1 MAYYQPF
8 AFQPRRGKLDWRS
21 LSKLDLDRVV
31 REVDIDSLEKHL
43 QGVAFADVTADD
55 LHWFSEAD
63 FMQLFRL
70 LQLVCEY
77 LLYVQETLHRRNVTL
92 ESTLGTAESQLRD
105 QAEYIGV
112 LEAQL
117 GKSGG
122 GPPGMYEAPVTAIAK
137 CLVCRKAFST
147 DAFLQAHIKR
157 RHPGH
162 WQPPQPTTL
171 PCRPSTSAA
180 SLPSSALAHASSSV
194 SHDEVQT
201 VKAEVRRAADATG
214 SGAFGGCTSSQLDAA
229 VQSAVAELQQSVR
242 AEIGREMPELR
253 ASIER
258 TLTIGLSET
267 LASSIQAEL
276 DAEGAVSPSVAEG
289 GGSSALLSE
298 QVQRQ
303 LAQQT
308 AALKAQMDGLQH
320 ELVAQRS
327 LLEQRMQEA
336 ASKATDM
343 AASASAVQEA
353 TREALGAAVQQ
364 AATTAA
370 SQAAKEAAHQ
380 AAREAA
386 QLAAKECAT
395 MVLHEAKEVAAIQA
409 KEVATTVAREAAEE
423 TLRTSAGQ
431 GSRER
436 GAAVSKL
443 GGELLD
449 DDDDAVVSSAEFK
462 RGFTAM
468 EKRATDQDEAIQS
481 LRKELVQE
489 RERSSATAAAAE
501 SAAATAASAK
511 LAAEAAAAAASA
523 KPVAAATAVATP
535 PPPPQMPAAA
545 VTRAVVTRAVITAV
559 KAPAAEA
566 PLPTIPPVLP
576 PSSAPAKPPAAT
588 VAKPPAAT
596 VAKQPAATVAKPPA
610 ATVAKPPAATVA
622 KPLAATVAK
631 PPAAT
636 VASAAPVVAPKPPAA
651 SNPTS
656 PTLAA
661 TPAAPVV
668 TTPAPVVAPAALVAS
683 PTLPLSEAPNA
694 PYMATVEKRL
704 REAFALIDLDESG
717 TLTRGELMR
726 GCREKESVR
735 TLMGLPRN
743 LRGDVA
749 AQGRFDA
756 LFAKLDT
763 DGSGNVTNKEFIAYF
778 TSSEGQQAVET
789 LSGPPAWLT
798 VAEGLKLDPFGEPA
812 VRTREGFRLWQPVM
826 RFEHMEGEWG
836 EEHQATKREVA
847 GQMAQWDL
855 GGVES
860 ISSQQ
865 MEDLLRRKRA
875 NLERTCVFPR
885 VELVRERKAVE
896 EVLAER
902 VAKLYKT
909 LSPAELR
916 ALPARLPGDL
926 PGDLPDLP
934 GIAASA
940 VRTSFAADMAQQRPL
955 TVPTPPLG
963 AAVGAPTPAPAV
975 ASTSGSAVPGTAPAV
990 ASTSGS
996 AAPTTAPVPAP
1007 APGTV
1012 PVPPIAVAA
1021 STARGPSPEV
1031 VDEVDVFDD
1040 FDDTEDEDDGRD

>member
-1 MAYYQPF
+1 MAFQPF

-162 WQPPQPTTL
+162 WQPPQTTTL

-194 SHDEVQT
+194 SHDEVQA
-201 VKAEVRRAADATG
+201 VKAEVRRAADASG
-214 SGAFGGCTSSQLDAA
+214 SGAFGGALAGGCTSSQLDAA

-276 DAEGAVSPSVAEG
+276 DAEGAVSPSAAEG

-423 TLRTSAGQ
+423 TLRTSQGAAGR

-468 EKRATDQDEAIQS
+468 EKRATDQDDAIRS
-481 LRKELVQE
+481 LQKQLVQE
-489 RERSSATAAAAE
+489 RERSSATAAAAA
-501 SAAATAASAK
+501 SAAATAASAR

-523 KPVAAATAVATP
+523 KPVAAATAVAKPPTP
-535 PPPPQMPAAA
+535 QQTSAVT
-545 VTRAVVTRAVITAV
+545 VTRAVVTAA

-576 PSSAPAKPPAAT
+576 PSSAPAKPPAA
-588 VAKPPAAT
+588 
-596 VAKQPAATVAKPPA
+596 ATVAKPPA
-610 ATVAKPPAATVA
+610 
-622 KPLAATVAK
+622 AATVAK

-651 SNPTS
+651 PNPTS
-656 PTLAA
+656 PTLAP

-668 TTPAPVVAPAALVAS
+668 TTPAPVVAPAAPLASPS
-683 PTLPLSEAPNA
+683 PTLPLSEPPNA
-694 PYMATVEKRL
+694 PYMAAVEKRL
-704 REAFALIDLDESG
+704 REAFALIDLDDSG
-717 TLTRGELMR
+717 TLTRGELVR
-726 GCREKESVR
+726 GCREKETVR

-743 LRGDVA
+743 LRGDEA
-749 AQGRFDA
+749 AQSRFDK

-763 DGSGNVTNKEFIAYF
+763 DGSENVTEEEFIAYF
-778 TSSEGQQAVET
+778 TSSEGQQAVGT

-798 VAEGLKLDPFGEPA
+798 AAEGLRLDPYGEPA
-812 VRTREGFRLWQPVM
+812 VRMREGFRLWQPVG
-826 RFEHMEGEWG
+826 RFEHEEGEWD
-836 EEHQATKREVA
+836 EERQESKRSVA
-847 GQMAQWDL
+847 SEMAQWEL

-860 ISSQQ
+860 ISPQQ
-865 MEDLLRRKRA
+865 LEHLLRSKRA
-875 NLERTCVFPR
+875 NLEKNCVFPR
-885 VELVRERKAVE
+885 AEMVRERKAVE
-896 EVLAER
+896 EALAER

-916 ALPARLPGDL
+916 ALPARLPGDR
-926 PGDLPDLP
+926 PA
-934 GIAASA
+934 GIDASA
-940 VRTSFAADMAQQRPL
+940 AHTSFAADMAQQRPL
-955 TVPTPPLG
+955 TVPKPPLG
-963 AAVGAPTPAPAV
+963 AVVGAPAPAPAV
-975 ASTSGSAVPGTAPAV
+975 ASTSGPGAV
-990 ASTSGS
+990 ASASGS
-996 AAPTTAPVPAP
+996 AAPVTPAAPAPAPVPAP
-1007 APGTV
+1007 APAPAPV
-1012 PVPPIAVAA
+1012 PVPPVAVAA

-1031 VDEVDVFDD
+1031 DDEVAVFDD
-1040 FDDTEDEDDGRD
+1040 FDDTEDDDDGRD

>member
-1 MAYYQPF
+1 MAFQPF

-162 WQPPQPTTL
+162 WQPPQTTTL

-194 SHDEVQT
+194 SHDEVQA
-201 VKAEVRRAADATG
+201 VKAEVRRAADASG
-214 SGAFGGCTSSQLDAA
+214 SGAFGGALAGGCTSSQLDAA

-423 TLRTSAGQ
+423 TLRTSQGAAGR

-468 EKRATDQDEAIQS
+468 EKRATDQDDAIRS
-481 LRKELVQE
+481 LQKQLVQE
-489 RERSSATAAAAE
+489 RERSSATAAAAA
-501 SAAATAASAK
+501 SAAATAASAR

-523 KPVAAATAVATP
+523 KPVAAATAVAKPPTP
-535 PPPPQMPAAA
+535 QQTSAVT
-545 VTRAVVTRAVITAV
+545 VTRAVVTAA

-576 PSSAPAKPPAAT
+576 PSSAPAKPPAAAT
-588 VAKPPAAT
+588 VAKPPA
-596 VAKQPAATVAKPPA
+596 AATVAKPPA
-610 ATVAKPPAATVA
+610 
-622 KPLAATVAK
+622 AATVAK

-651 SNPTS
+651 PNPTS
-656 PTLAA
+656 PTLAP

-668 TTPAPVVAPAALVAS
+668 TTPAPVVAPAAPLAL
-683 PTLPLSEAPNA
+683 PTLPLSEPPNA
-694 PYMATVEKRL
+694 PYMAAVEKRL
-704 REAFALIDLDESG
+704 REAFALIDLDDSG
-717 TLTRGELMR
+717 TLTRGELVR
-726 GCREKESVR
+726 GCREKETVR

-743 LRGDVA
+743 LRGDEA
-749 AQGRFDA
+749 AQSRFDK

-763 DGSGNVTNKEFIAYF
+763 DGSENVTEEEFIAYF
-778 TSSEGQQAVET
+778 TSSEGQQAVGT

-798 VAEGLKLDPFGEPA
+798 AAEGLKLDPYGEPA
-812 VRTREGFRLWQPVM
+812 VRMREGFRLWQPVG
-826 RFEHMEGEWG
+826 RFEHEEGEWD
-836 EEHQATKREVA
+836 EERQESKRSVA
-847 GQMAQWDL
+847 SEMAQWEL

-860 ISSQQ
+860 ISPQQ
-865 MEDLLRRKRA
+865 LEHLLRSKRA
-875 NLERTCVFPR
+875 NLEKNCVFPR
-885 VELVRERKAVE
+885 AEMVRERKAVE
-896 EVLAER
+896 EALAER

-916 ALPARLPGDL
+916 ALPARLPGDR
-926 PGDLPDLP
+926 PA
-934 GIAASA
+934 GIDASA
-940 VRTSFAADMAQQRPL
+940 AHTSFAADMAQQRPL
-955 TVPTPPLG
+955 TVPKPPLG
-963 AAVGAPTPAPAV
+963 AVVGAPAPAPAV
-975 ASTSGSAVPGTAPAV
+975 ASTSGPGAV
-990 ASTSGS
+990 ASASGS
-996 AAPTTAPVPAP
+996 AAPVTPAAPAPAPVPAP
-1007 APGTV
+1007 APAPAPV
-1012 PVPPIAVAA
+1012 PVPPVAVAA

-1031 VDEVDVFDD
+1031 DDEVAVFDD
-1040 FDDTEDEDDGRD
+1040 FDDTEDDDDGRD

>member
-1 MAYYQPF
+1 MAYQPF

-171 PCRPSTSAA
+171 PCWPSTSAA

-267 LASSIQAEL
+267 LAASIQAEL

-535 PPPPQMPAAA
+535 PPPPQTPAAA

-576 PSSAPAKPPAAT
+576 PSSAP
-588 VAKPPAAT
+588 
-596 VAKQPAATVAKPPA
+596 AKPPA

-717 TLTRGELMR
+717 TLTRGELVR

-975 ASTSGSAVPGTAPAV
+975 ASTSGSA
-990 ASTSGS
+990 
-996 AAPTTAPVPAP
+996 APTTAPVPAP

>member
-1 MAYYQPF
+1 MAFQPF

-122 GPPGMYEAPVTAIAK
+122 GPPGMYEAPVAAIAK

-162 WQPPQPTTL
+162 WQPPQTTTL

-194 SHDEVQT
+194 SHDEVQA
-201 VKAEVRRAADATG
+201 VKAEVRRAADASG
-214 SGAFGGCTSSQLDAA
+214 SGAFGGALAGGCTSSQLDAA

-423 TLRTSAGQ
+423 TLRTSQGAAGR

-468 EKRATDQDEAIQS
+468 EKRATDQDDAIRS
-481 LRKELVQE
+481 LQKQLVQE
-489 RERSSATAAAAE
+489 RERSSATAAAAA
-501 SAAATAASAK
+501 SAAATAASAR

-523 KPVAAATAVATP
+523 KPVAAATAVAKPPTP
-535 PPPPQMPAAA
+535 QQTSAVT
-545 VTRAVVTRAVITAV
+545 VTRAVVTAA

-576 PSSAPAKPPAAT
+576 PSSAPAKPPAA
-588 VAKPPAAT
+588 
-596 VAKQPAATVAKPPA
+596 ATVAKPPA
-610 ATVAKPPAATVA
+610 
-622 KPLAATVAK
+622 AATVAK

-651 SNPTS
+651 PNPTS
-656 PTLAA
+656 PTLAP

-668 TTPAPVVAPAALVAS
+668 TTPAPVVAPAAPMAS
-683 PTLPLSEAPNA
+683 PTLPLSEPPNA
-694 PYMATVEKRL
+694 PYMAAVEKRL
-704 REAFALIDLDESG
+704 REAFALIDLDDSG
-717 TLTRGELMR
+717 TLTRGELVR
-726 GCREKESVR
+726 GCREKETVR

-743 LRGDVA
+743 LRGDEA
-749 AQGRFDA
+749 AQSRFDK

-763 DGSGNVTNKEFIAYF
+763 DGSENVTEEEFIAYF
-778 TSSEGQQAVET
+778 TSSEGQQAVGT

-798 VAEGLKLDPFGEPA
+798 AAEGLKLDPYGEPA
-812 VRTREGFRLWQPVM
+812 VRMREGFRLWQPVG
-826 RFEHMEGEWG
+826 RFEHEEGEWD
-836 EEHQATKREVA
+836 EERQESKRSVA
-847 GQMAQWDL
+847 SEMAQWEL

-860 ISSQQ
+860 ISPQQ
-865 MEDLLRRKRA
+865 LEHLLRSKRA
-875 NLERTCVFPR
+875 NLEKNCVFPR
-885 VELVRERKAVE
+885 AEMVRERKAVE
-896 EVLAER
+896 EALAER

-916 ALPARLPGDL
+916 ALPARLPGDR
-926 PGDLPDLP
+926 PA
-934 GIAASA
+934 GIDASA
-940 VRTSFAADMAQQRPL
+940 AHTSFAADMAQQRPL
-955 TVPTPPLG
+955 TVPKPPLG
-963 AAVGAPTPAPAV
+963 AVVGAPAPAPAV
-975 ASTSGSAVPGTAPAV
+975 ASTSGPGAV
-990 ASTSGS
+990 ASASGS
-996 AAPTTAPVPAP
+996 AAPVTPAAPAPAPVPAP
-1007 APGTV
+1007 APAPAPV
-1012 PVPPIAVAA
+1012 PVPPVAVAA

-1031 VDEVDVFDD
+1031 DDEVAVFDD
-1040 FDDTEDEDDGRD
+1040 FDDTEDDDDGRD

>member
-1 MAYYQPF
+1 MAFQPF

-162 WQPPQPTTL
+162 WQPPQTTTL

-194 SHDEVQT
+194 SHDEVQA
-201 VKAEVRRAADATG
+201 VKAEVRRAADASG
-214 SGAFGGCTSSQLDAA
+214 SGAFGGALAGGCTSSQLDAA

-423 TLRTSAGQ
+423 TLRTSQGAAGR

-468 EKRATDQDEAIQS
+468 EKRATDQDDAIRS
-481 LRKELVQE
+481 LQKQLVQE
-489 RERSSATAAAAE
+489 RERSSATAAAAA
-501 SAAATAASAK
+501 SAAATAASAR

-523 KPVAAATAVATP
+523 KPVAAATAVAKPPTP
-535 PPPPQMPAAA
+535 QQTSAVT
-545 VTRAVVTRAVITAV
+545 VTRAVVTAA

-576 PSSAPAKPPAAT
+576 PSSAPAKPPAA
-588 VAKPPAAT
+588 
-596 VAKQPAATVAKPPA
+596 ATVAKPPA
-610 ATVAKPPAATVA
+610 
-622 KPLAATVAK
+622 AATVAK

-651 SNPTS
+651 PNPTS
-656 PTLAA
+656 PTLAP

-668 TTPAPVVAPAALVAS
+668 TTPAPVVAPAAPVAS
-683 PTLPLSEAPNA
+683 PTLPLSEPPNA
-694 PYMATVEKRL
+694 PYMAAVEKRL
-704 REAFALIDLDESG
+704 REAFALIDLDDSG
-717 TLTRGELMR
+717 TLTRGELVR
-726 GCREKESVR
+726 GCREKETVR

-743 LRGDVA
+743 LRGDEA
-749 AQGRFDA
+749 AQSRFDK

-763 DGSGNVTNKEFIAYF
+763 DGSENVTEEEFIAYF
-778 TSSEGQQAVET
+778 TSSEGQQAVGT

-798 VAEGLKLDPFGEPA
+798 AAEGLKLDPYGEPA
-812 VRTREGFRLWQPVM
+812 VRMREGFRLWQPVG
-826 RFEHMEGEWG
+826 RFEHEEGEWD
-836 EEHQATKREVA
+836 EERQESKRSVA
-847 GQMAQWDL
+847 SEMAQWEL

-860 ISSQQ
+860 ISPQQ
-865 MEDLLRRKRA
+865 LEHLLRSKRA
-875 NLERTCVFPR
+875 NLEKNCVFPR
-885 VELVRERKAVE
+885 AEMVRERKAVE
-896 EVLAER
+896 EALAER

-916 ALPARLPGDL
+916 ALPARLPGDR
-926 PGDLPDLP
+926 PA
-934 GIAASA
+934 GIDASA
-940 VRTSFAADMAQQRPL
+940 AHTSFAADMAQQRPL
-955 TVPTPPLG
+955 TVPKPPLG
-963 AAVGAPTPAPAV
+963 AVVGAPAPAPAV
-975 ASTSGSAVPGTAPAV
+975 ASTSGPGAV
-990 ASTSGS
+990 ASASGS
-996 AAPTTAPVPAP
+996 AAPVTPAAPAPAPVPAP
-1007 APGTV
+1007 APAPAPV
-1012 PVPPIAVAA
+1012 PVPPVAVAA

-1031 VDEVDVFDD
+1031 DDEVAVFDD
-1040 FDDTEDEDDGRD
+1040 FDDTEDDDDGRD

>member
-1 MAYYQPF
+1 MAFQPF

-162 WQPPQPTTL
+162 WQPPQTTTL

-194 SHDEVQT
+194 SHDEVQA
-201 VKAEVRRAADATG
+201 VKAEVRRAADASG
-214 SGAFGGCTSSQLDAA
+214 SGAFGGALAGGCTSSQLDAA

-423 TLRTSAGQ
+423 TLRTSQGAAGR

-468 EKRATDQDEAIQS
+468 EKRATDQDDAIRS
-481 LRKELVQE
+481 LQKQLVQE
-489 RERSSATAAAAE
+489 RERSSATAAAAA
-501 SAAATAASAK
+501 SAAATAASAR

-523 KPVAAATAVATP
+523 KPVAAATAVAKPPTP
-535 PPPPQMPAAA
+535 QQTSAVT
-545 VTRAVVTRAVITAV
+545 VTRAVVTAA

-576 PSSAPAKPPAAT
+576 PSSAPAKPPAA
-588 VAKPPAAT
+588 
-596 VAKQPAATVAKPPA
+596 
-610 ATVAKPPAATVA
+610 
-622 KPLAATVAK
+622 ATVAK

-651 SNPTS
+651 PNPTS
-656 PTLAA
+656 PTLAP
-661 TPAAPVV
+661 TPAPPVV
-668 TTPAPVVAPAALVAS
+668 TTPAPVVAPAAPMAS
-683 PTLPLSEAPNA
+683 PTLPLSEPPNA
-694 PYMATVEKRL
+694 PYMAAVEKRL
-704 REAFALIDLDESG
+704 REAFALIDLDDSG
-717 TLTRGELMR
+717 TLTRGELVR
-726 GCREKESVR
+726 GCREKETVR

-743 LRGDVA
+743 LRGDEA
-749 AQGRFDA
+749 AQSRFDK

-763 DGSGNVTNKEFIAYF
+763 DGSENVTEEEFIAYF
-778 TSSEGQQAVET
+778 TSSEGQQAVGT

-798 VAEGLKLDPFGEPA
+798 AAEGLKLDPYGEPA
-812 VRTREGFRLWQPVM
+812 VRMREGFRLWQPVG
-826 RFEHMEGEWG
+826 RFEHEEGEWD
-836 EEHQATKREVA
+836 EERQESKRSVA
-847 GQMAQWDL
+847 SEMAQWEL

-860 ISSQQ
+860 ISPQQ
-865 MEDLLRRKRA
+865 LEHLLRSKRA
-875 NLERTCVFPR
+875 NLEKNCVFPR
-885 VELVRERKAVE
+885 AEMVRERKAVE
-896 EVLAER
+896 EALAER

-916 ALPARLPGDL
+916 ALPARLPGDR
-926 PGDLPDLP
+926 PAGVD
-934 GIAASA
+934 ASA
-940 VRTSFAADMAQQRPL
+940 AHTSFAADMAQQRPL
-955 TVPTPPLG
+955 TVPKPPLG
-963 AAVGAPTPAPAV
+963 AVVGAPAPAPAV
-975 ASTSGSAVPGTAPAV
+975 ASTSGPGAV
-990 ASTSGS
+990 ASASGS
-996 AAPTTAPVPAP
+996 AAPVTPAAPAPAPVPAP
-1007 APGTV
+1007 APAPAPV
-1012 PVPPIAVAA
+1012 PVPPVAVAA

-1031 VDEVDVFDD
+1031 DDEVAVFDD
-1040 FDDTEDEDDGRD
+1040 FDDTEDDDDGRD

>member
-267 LASSIQAEL
+267 LAASIQAEL

-535 PPPPQMPAAA
+535 PPPPQTPAAA

-576 PSSAPAKPPAAT
+576 PSSAP
-588 VAKPPAAT
+588 
-596 VAKQPAATVAKPPA
+596 AKPPA

-717 TLTRGELMR
+717 TLTRGELVR

-975 ASTSGSAVPGTAPAV
+975 ASTSGSA
-990 ASTSGS
+990 
-996 AAPTTAPVPAP
+996 APTTAPAPAP
-1007 APGTV
+1007 APGTGT
-1012 PVPPIAVAA
+1012 VPPIAVAA

>member
-1 MAYYQPF
+1 MAFQPF

-162 WQPPQPTTL
+162 WQPPQTTTL

-194 SHDEVQT
+194 SHDEVQA
-201 VKAEVRRAADATG
+201 VKAEVRRAADASG
-214 SGAFGGCTSSQLDAA
+214 SGAFGGALAGGCTSSQLDAA

-423 TLRTSAGQ
+423 TLRTSQGAAGR

-468 EKRATDQDEAIQS
+468 EKRATDQDDAIRS
-481 LRKELVQE
+481 LQKQLVQE
-489 RERSSATAAAAE
+489 RERSSATAAAAA
-501 SAAATAASAK
+501 SAAATAASAR

-523 KPVAAATAVATP
+523 KPVAAATAVAKPPTP
-535 PPPPQMPAAA
+535 QQTSAVT
-545 VTRAVVTRAVITAV
+545 VTRAVVTAA

-576 PSSAPAKPPAAT
+576 PSSAPAKPPAAAT
-588 VAKPPAAT
+588 VAKPPA
-596 VAKQPAATVAKPPA
+596 AATVAKPPA
-610 ATVAKPPAATVA
+610 A
-622 KPLAATVAK
+622 ATVAK
-631 PPAAT
+631 PPAAP

-651 SNPTS
+651 PNPTS
-656 PTLAA
+656 PTLAP

-668 TTPAPVVAPAALVAS
+668 TTPAPVVAPAAPVAS
-683 PTLPLSEAPNA
+683 PTLPLSEPPNA
-694 PYMATVEKRL
+694 PYMAAVEKRL
-704 REAFALIDLDESG
+704 REAFALIDLDDSG
-717 TLTRGELMR
+717 TLTRGELVR
-726 GCREKESVR
+726 GCREKETVR

-743 LRGDVA
+743 LRGDEA
-749 AQGRFDA
+749 AQSRFDK

-763 DGSGNVTNKEFIAYF
+763 DGSENVTEEEFIAYF
-778 TSSEGQQAVET
+778 TSSEGQQAVGT

-798 VAEGLKLDPFGEPA
+798 AAEGLKLDPYGEPA
-812 VRTREGFRLWQPVM
+812 VRMREGFRLWQPVG
-826 RFEHMEGEWG
+826 RFEHEEGEWD
-836 EEHQATKREVA
+836 EERQESKRSVA
-847 GQMAQWDL
+847 SEMAQWEL

-860 ISSQQ
+860 ISPQQ
-865 MEDLLRRKRA
+865 LEHLLRSKRA
-875 NLERTCVFPR
+875 NLEKNCVFPR
-885 VELVRERKAVE
+885 AEMVRERKAVE
-896 EVLAER
+896 EALAER

-916 ALPARLPGDL
+916 ALPARLPGDR
-926 PGDLPDLP
+926 PA
-934 GIAASA
+934 GIDASA
-940 VRTSFAADMAQQRPL
+940 AHTSFAADMAQQRPL
-955 TVPTPPLG
+955 TVPKPPLG
-963 AAVGAPTPAPAV
+963 AVVGAPAPAPAV
-975 ASTSGSAVPGTAPAV
+975 AGTSGPGAV
-990 ASTSGS
+990 ASASGS
-996 AAPTTAPVPAP
+996 AAPVTPAAPAPAPVPAP
-1007 APGTV
+1007 APAPAPV
-1012 PVPPIAVAA
+1012 PVPPVAVAA

-1031 VDEVDVFDD
+1031 DDEVAVFDD
-1040 FDDTEDEDDGRD
+1040 FDDTEDDDDDGRD

>member
-1 MAYYQPF
+1 MAFQPF

-162 WQPPQPTTL
+162 WQPPQTTTL

-194 SHDEVQT
+194 SHDEVQA
-201 VKAEVRRAADATG
+201 VKAEVRRAADASG
-214 SGAFGGCTSSQLDAA
+214 SGAFGGALAGGCTSSQLDAA

-423 TLRTSAGQ
+423 TLRTSQGAAGR

-468 EKRATDQDEAIQS
+468 EKRATDQDDAIRS
-481 LRKELVQE
+481 LQKQLVQE
-489 RERSSATAAAAE
+489 RERSSATAAAAA
-501 SAAATAASAK
+501 SAAATAASAR

-523 KPVAAATAVATP
+523 KPVAAATAVAKPPTP
-535 PPPPQMPAAA
+535 QQTSAVT
-545 VTRAVVTRAVITAV
+545 VTRAVVTAA
-559 KAPAAEA
+559 KAPAAAEA

-576 PSSAPAKPPAAT
+576 PSSAPAKPPAA
-588 VAKPPAAT
+588 
-596 VAKQPAATVAKPPA
+596 ATVAKPPA
-610 ATVAKPPAATVA
+610 AATVAKPP
-622 KPLAATVAK
+622 AATVAK

-651 SNPTS
+651 PNPTS
-656 PTLAA
+656 PTLAP

-668 TTPAPVVAPAALVAS
+668 TTPAPVVAPAAPLAS
-683 PTLPLSEAPNA
+683 PTLPLSEPPNA
-694 PYMATVEKRL
+694 PYMAAVEKRL
-704 REAFALIDLDESG
+704 REAFALIDLDDSG
-717 TLTRGELMR
+717 TLTRGELVR
-726 GCREKESVR
+726 GCREKETVR

-743 LRGDVA
+743 LRGDEA
-749 AQGRFDA
+749 AQSRFDK

-763 DGSGNVTNKEFIAYF
+763 DGSENVTEEEFIAYF
-778 TSSEGQQAVET
+778 TSSEGQQAVGT

-798 VAEGLKLDPFGEPA
+798 AAEGLKLDPYGEPA
-812 VRTREGFRLWQPVM
+812 VRMREGFRLWQPVG
-826 RFEHMEGEWG
+826 RFEHEEGEWD
-836 EEHQATKREVA
+836 EERQESKRSVA
-847 GQMAQWDL
+847 SEMAQWEL

-860 ISSQQ
+860 ISPQQ
-865 MEDLLRRKRA
+865 LEHLLRSKRA
-875 NLERTCVFPR
+875 NLEKNCVFPR
-885 VELVRERKAVE
+885 AEMVRERKAVE
-896 EVLAER
+896 EALAER

-916 ALPARLPGDL
+916 ALPARLPGDR
-926 PGDLPDLP
+926 PA
-934 GIAASA
+934 GIDASA
-940 VRTSFAADMAQQRPL
+940 AHTSFAADMAQQRPL
-955 TVPTPPLG
+955 TVPKPPLG
-963 AAVGAPTPAPAV
+963 AVVGAPAPAPAV
-975 ASTSGSAVPGTAPAV
+975 ASTSGPGAV
-990 ASTSGS
+990 ASASGS
-996 AAPTTAPVPAP
+996 AAPVTPAAPAPAPVPAP
-1007 APGTV
+1007 APAPAPV
-1012 PVPPIAVAA
+1012 PVPPVAVAA

-1031 VDEVDVFDD
+1031 DDEVAVFDD
-1040 FDDTEDEDDGRD
+1040 FDDTEDDDDGRD

>member
-1 MAYYQPF
+1 MAFQPF

-162 WQPPQPTTL
+162 WQPPQTTTL

-194 SHDEVQT
+194 SHDEVQA
-201 VKAEVRRAADATG
+201 VKAEVRRAADASG
-214 SGAFGGCTSSQLDAA
+214 SGAFGGALAGGCTSSQLDAA

-423 TLRTSAGQ
+423 TLRTSQGAAGR

-468 EKRATDQDEAIQS
+468 EKRATDQDDAIRS
-481 LRKELVQE
+481 LQKQLVQE
-489 RERSSATAAAAE
+489 RERSSATAAAAA
-501 SAAATAASAK
+501 SAAATAASAR

-523 KPVAAATAVATP
+523 KPVAAATAVAKPPTP
-535 PPPPQMPAAA
+535 QQTSAVT
-545 VTRAVVTRAVITAV
+545 VTRAVVTAA
-559 KAPAAEA
+559 KAPAAAEA

-576 PSSAPAKPPAAT
+576 PSSAPAKPPAA
-588 VAKPPAAT
+588 
-596 VAKQPAATVAKPPA
+596 ATVAKPP
-610 ATVAKPPAATVA
+610 
-622 KPLAATVAK
+622 AATVAK

-651 SNPTS
+651 PNPTS
-656 PTLAA
+656 PTLAP

-668 TTPAPVVAPAALVAS
+668 TTPAPVVAPAAPLAS
-683 PTLPLSEAPNA
+683 PTLPLSEPPNA
-694 PYMATVEKRL
+694 PYMAAVEKRL
-704 REAFALIDLDESG
+704 REAFALIDLDDSG
-717 TLTRGELMR
+717 TLTRGELVR
-726 GCREKESVR
+726 GCREKETVR

-743 LRGDVA
+743 LRGDEA
-749 AQGRFDA
+749 AQSRFDK

-763 DGSGNVTNKEFIAYF
+763 DGSENVTEEEFIAYF
-778 TSSEGQQAVET
+778 TSSEGQQAVGT

-798 VAEGLKLDPFGEPA
+798 AAEGLKLDPYGEPA
-812 VRTREGFRLWQPVM
+812 VRMREGFRLWQPVG
-826 RFEHMEGEWG
+826 RFEHEEGEWD
-836 EEHQATKREVA
+836 EERQESKRSVA
-847 GQMAQWDL
+847 SEMAQWEL

-860 ISSQQ
+860 ISPQQ
-865 MEDLLRRKRA
+865 LEHLLRSKRA
-875 NLERTCVFPR
+875 NLEKNCVFPR
-885 VELVRERKAVE
+885 AEMVRERKAVE
-896 EVLAER
+896 EALAER

-916 ALPARLPGDL
+916 ALPARLPGDR
-926 PGDLPDLP
+926 PAGVD
-934 GIAASA
+934 ASA
-940 VRTSFAADMAQQRPL
+940 AHTSFAADMAQQRPL
-955 TVPTPPLG
+955 TVPKPPLG
-963 AAVGAPTPAPAV
+963 AVVGAPAPAPAV
-975 ASTSGSAVPGTAPAV
+975 ASTSGPGAV
-990 ASTSGS
+990 ASASGS
-996 AAPTTAPVPAP
+996 AAPVTPAAPAPAPVPAP
-1007 APGTV
+1007 APAPAPV
-1012 PVPPIAVAA
+1012 PVPPVAVAA

-1031 VDEVDVFDD
+1031 DDEVAVFDD
-1040 FDDTEDEDDGRD
+1040 FDDTEDDDDGRD

>member
-1 MAYYQPF
+1 MAFQPF

-162 WQPPQPTTL
+162 WQPPQTTTL

-194 SHDEVQT
+194 SHDEVQA
-201 VKAEVRRAADATG
+201 VKAEVRRAADASG
-214 SGAFGGCTSSQLDAA
+214 SGAFGGALAGGCTSSQLDAA

-423 TLRTSAGQ
+423 TLRTSQGAAGR

-468 EKRATDQDEAIQS
+468 EKRATDQDDAIRS
-481 LRKELVQE
+481 LQKQLVQE
-489 RERSSATAAAAE
+489 RERSSATAAAAA
-501 SAAATAASAK
+501 SAAATAASAR

-523 KPVAAATAVATP
+523 KPVAAATAVAKPPTP
-535 PPPPQMPAAA
+535 QQTSAVT
-545 VTRAVVTRAVITAV
+545 VTRAVVTAA

-576 PSSAPAKPPAAT
+576 PSSAPAKPPAA
-588 VAKPPAAT
+588 
-596 VAKQPAATVAKPPA
+596 ATVAKPP
-610 ATVAKPPAATVA
+610 
-622 KPLAATVAK
+622 AATVAK

-651 SNPTS
+651 PNPTS
-656 PTLAA
+656 PTLAP

-668 TTPAPVVAPAALVAS
+668 TTPAPVVAPAAPMAS
-683 PTLPLSEAPNA
+683 PTLPLSEPPNA
-694 PYMATVEKRL
+694 PYMAAVEKRL
-704 REAFALIDLDESG
+704 REAFALIDLDDSG
-717 TLTRGELMR
+717 TLTRGELVR
-726 GCREKESVR
+726 GCREKETVR

-743 LRGDVA
+743 LRGDEA
-749 AQGRFDA
+749 AQSRFDK

-763 DGSGNVTNKEFIAYF
+763 DGSENVTEEEFIAYF
-778 TSSEGQQAVET
+778 TSSEGQQAVGT

-798 VAEGLKLDPFGEPA
+798 AAEGLKLDPYGEPA
-812 VRTREGFRLWQPVM
+812 VRMREGFRLWQPVG
-826 RFEHMEGEWG
+826 RFEHEEGEWD
-836 EEHQATKREVA
+836 EERQESKRSVA
-847 GQMAQWDL
+847 SEMAQWEL

-860 ISSQQ
+860 ISPQQ
-865 MEDLLRRKRA
+865 LEHLLRSKRA
-875 NLERTCVFPR
+875 NLEKNCVFPR
-885 VELVRERKAVE
+885 AEMVRERKAVE
-896 EVLAER
+896 EALAER

-916 ALPARLPGDL
+916 ALPARLPGDR
-926 PGDLPDLP
+926 PA
-934 GIAASA
+934 GIDASA
-940 VRTSFAADMAQQRPL
+940 AHTSFAADMAQQRPL
-955 TVPTPPLG
+955 TVPKSPLG
-963 AAVGAPTPAPAV
+963 AVVGAPAPAPAV
-975 ASTSGSAVPGTAPAV
+975 ASTSGPGAV
-990 ASTSGS
+990 ASASGS
-996 AAPTTAPVPAP
+996 AAPVTPAAPAPAPVPAP
-1007 APGTV
+1007 APAPAPV
-1012 PVPPIAVAA
+1012 PVPPVAVAA

-1031 VDEVDVFDD
+1031 DDEVAVFDD
-1040 FDDTEDEDDGRD
+1040 FDDTEDDDDGRD

>member
-1 MAYYQPF
+1 MAFQPF

-162 WQPPQPTTL
+162 WQSPQTTTL

-194 SHDEVQT
+194 SHDEVQA
-201 VKAEVRRAADATG
+201 VKAEVRRAADASG
-214 SGAFGGCTSSQLDAA
+214 SGAFGGALAGGCTSSQLDAA

-423 TLRTSAGQ
+423 TLRTSQGAAGR

-468 EKRATDQDEAIQS
+468 EKRATDQDDAIRS
-481 LRKELVQE
+481 LQKQLVQE
-489 RERSSATAAAAE
+489 RERSSATAAAAA
-501 SAAATAASAK
+501 SAAATAASAR

-523 KPVAAATAVATP
+523 KPVAAATAVAKPPTP
-535 PPPPQMPAAA
+535 QQTSAVT
-545 VTRAVVTRAVITAV
+545 VTRAVVTAA
-559 KAPAAEA
+559 KAPAAAEA

-576 PSSAPAKPPAAT
+576 PSSAPAKPPAA
-588 VAKPPAAT
+588 
-596 VAKQPAATVAKPPA
+596 ATVAKPP
-610 ATVAKPPAATVA
+610 
-622 KPLAATVAK
+622 AATVAK

-651 SNPTS
+651 PNPTS
-656 PTLAA
+656 PTLAP

-668 TTPAPVVAPAALVAS
+668 TTPAPVVAPAAPLAS
-683 PTLPLSEAPNA
+683 PTLPLSEPPNA
-694 PYMATVEKRL
+694 PYMAAVEKRL
-704 REAFALIDLDESG
+704 REAFALIDLDDSG
-717 TLTRGELMR
+717 TLTRGELVR
-726 GCREKESVR
+726 GCREKETVR

-743 LRGDVA
+743 LRGDEA
-749 AQGRFDA
+749 AQSRFDK

-763 DGSGNVTNKEFIAYF
+763 DGSENVTEEEFIAYF
-778 TSSEGQQAVET
+778 TSSEGQQAVGT

-798 VAEGLKLDPFGEPA
+798 AAEGLRLDPYGEPA
-812 VRTREGFRLWQPVM
+812 VRMREGFRLWQPVG
-826 RFEHMEGEWG
+826 RFEHEEGEWD
-836 EEHQATKREVA
+836 EERQESKRSVA
-847 GQMAQWDL
+847 SEMAQWEL

-860 ISSQQ
+860 ISPQQ
-865 MEDLLRRKRA
+865 LEHLLRSKRA
-875 NLERTCVFPR
+875 NLEKNCVFPR
-885 VELVRERKAVE
+885 AEMVRERKAVE
-896 EVLAER
+896 EALAER

-916 ALPARLPGDL
+916 ALPARLPGDR
-926 PGDLPDLP
+926 PA
-934 GIAASA
+934 GIDASA
-940 VRTSFAADMAQQRPL
+940 AHTSFAADMAQQRPL
-955 TVPTPPLG
+955 TVPKPPLG
-963 AAVGAPTPAPAV
+963 AVVGAPAPAPAV
-975 ASTSGSAVPGTAPAV
+975 ASTSGPGAV
-990 ASTSGS
+990 ASASGS
-996 AAPTTAPVPAP
+996 AAPVTPAAPAPAPVPAP
-1007 APGTV
+1007 APAPAPV
-1012 PVPPIAVAA
+1012 PVPPVAVAA

-1031 VDEVDVFDD
+1031 DDEVAVFDD
-1040 FDDTEDEDDGRD
+1040 FDDTEDDDDGRD